1 MLLVLLLYLFQK
13 RKITFNRQINN
24 IKLEYEKAILDSQ
37 LEIQEQTIEDISREI
52 HDNIGLSLTLAKL
65 NLNTL
70 NKNSLPDYKDKIEH
84 SVDLL
89 TSAIQDLRN
98 LSQSM
103 NAELV
108 KSNGLIK
115 TVEVEV
121 NRINRSGKLL
131 VVSEITGEPSF
142 MDTQKEL
149 LLFRIIQESMNN
161 VLKHAEASSAS
172 IVLDYGTEALTLL
185 VKDNGKGFHSFS
197 HNGSGGSGLS
207 NMKARTTMLK
217 GTMDIDSGVRGT
229 ILTFKIP
236 YN

>member
-1 MLLVLLLYLFQK
+1 LKFKKELEF
-13 RKITFNRQINN
+13 
-24 IKLEYEKAILDSQ
+24 IKLNYEKSILNVE
-37 LEIQEQTIEDISREI
+37 LEIREQVLENISREI

-70 NKNSLPDYKDKIEH
+70 NNDSSPDHKEKIEH
-84 SVDLL
+84 SVELL

-103 NAELV
+103 NADLV
-108 KSNGLIK
+108 KTNGLIK
-115 TVEVEV
+115 TVEEEV
-121 NRINRSGKLL
+121 KRINRSGQLNAVL
-131 VVSEITGEPSF
+131 EITGEPAF

-161 VLKHAEASSAS
+161 ILKHAEASNAS
-172 IVLDYGTEALTLL
+172 IILDYGNEVLTLL
-185 VKDNGKGFHSFS
+185 VKDDGKGFAPLSVQ
-197 HNGSGGSGLS
+197 GSGGSGLS
-207 NMKARTTMLK
+207 NLKARTTMLK
-217 GTMDIDSGVRGT
+217 GTMELNSGTNGT